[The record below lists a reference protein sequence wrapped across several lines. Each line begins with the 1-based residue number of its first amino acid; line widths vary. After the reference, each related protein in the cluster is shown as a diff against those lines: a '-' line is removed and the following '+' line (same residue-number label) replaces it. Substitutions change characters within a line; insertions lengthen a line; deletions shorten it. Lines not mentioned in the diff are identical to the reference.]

1 MFELQQERKQAVVL
15 VHAAVCDDDIQRP
28 VDLGDVAR
36 KKKEKNVTAVR
47 KNGAWSFECEG
58 KRS

>member
-36 KKKEKNVTAVR
+36 KKRRKKCNCCKEERHV
-47 KNGAWSFECEG
+47 EL
-58 KRS
+58 